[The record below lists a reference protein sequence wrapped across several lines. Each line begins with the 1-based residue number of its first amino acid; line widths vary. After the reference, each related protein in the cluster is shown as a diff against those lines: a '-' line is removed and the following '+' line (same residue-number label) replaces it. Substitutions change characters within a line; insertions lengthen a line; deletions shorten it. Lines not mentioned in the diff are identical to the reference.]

1 MPPRAKTC
9 LWQGVLNINTVDTA
23 VENFMPKILL
33 RLTPMQVENIFVN
46 WTIKYIIILQY
57 DMNIL
62 SHSNL
67 FYVNKFV

>member
-1 MPPRAKTC
+1 
-9 LWQGVLNINTVDTA
+9 
-23 VENFMPKILL
+23 
-33 RLTPMQVENIFVN
+33 MQVENIFVN

-62 SHSNL
+62 SNSNL

>member
-9 LWQGVLNINTVDTA
+9 LWQCVLNINTLDTA
-23 VENFMPKILL
+23 VENFMPKLL
-33 RLTPMQVENIFVN
+33 LKLAPMQVENIFVN

-62 SHSNL
+62 SNSNL